1 MDERAMAEAPGVVRA
16 ALATAW
22 EIVDVMELLSMRR
35 LPAGETKTAADKLK
49 HATMALLAFE
59 DLLRGVVWRGERS
72 P

>member
-1 MDERAMAEAPGVVRA
+1 MDERAMAEAPQAVRA
-16 ALATAW
+16 ALAAAW

-35 LPAGETKTAADKLK
+35 LPADETKTAADRLE

-59 DLLRGVVWRGERS
+59 DSPRGFVCRGERS